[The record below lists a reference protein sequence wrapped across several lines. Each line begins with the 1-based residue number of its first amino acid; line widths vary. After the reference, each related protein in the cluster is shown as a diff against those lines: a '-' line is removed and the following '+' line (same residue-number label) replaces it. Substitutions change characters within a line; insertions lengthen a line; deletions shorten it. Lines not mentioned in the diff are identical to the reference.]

1 MQTLVTS
8 FEHPGKKIF
17 EANKKILRQKAE
29 DELTDS
35 LGSILER
42 NRTIRETVHFLKLKV
57 SMECASLRKTHLCI

>member
-1 MQTLVTS
+1 MQTLQTS
-8 FEHPGKKIF
+8 FEHPGKQIF
-17 EANKKILRQKAE
+17 ETNKRILRQKAE

-57 SMECASLRKTHLCI
+57 SLECAKLRKTHLCA

>member
-1 MQTLVTS
+1 MQTLQTS
-8 FEHPGKKIF
+8 FEHPGKQIF
-17 EANKKILRQKAE
+17 ETNKRILRQKAE

-57 SMECASLRKTHLCI
+57 SLECANLRKTHLCA

>member
-1 MQTLVTS
+1 MQSLQTS

-17 EANKKILRQKAE
+17 ETNKKILRQKAE

-42 NRTIRETVHFLKLKV
+42 NRTIREAVHILK
-57 SMECASLRKTHLCI
+57 T